1 MNTNTTA
8 FKDAQSLARIAFF
21 SADKAQAESFW
32 AVAMKSL
39 KSAYG
44 VTP

>member
-1 MNTNTTA
+1 MNTNA

-21 SADKAQAESFW
+21 SADRAQAESFW
-32 AVAMKSL
+32 ATAMKSL

-44 VTP
+44 VK